1 MQPQRP
7 VAIDLAQSR
16 IGRLAVIDRAPEV
29 RTAAVGFIEYELEI
43 ERHFTNVFA
52 ERDRNT
58 RRGQAATV
66 LAYEWTE
73 NYERRNFGAFYN
85 FHLRQ
90 TLENLRT
97 ARRF

>member
-1 MQPQRP
+1 M
-7 VAIDLAQSR
+7 
-16 IGRLAVIDRAPEV
+16 
-29 RTAAVGFIEYELEI
+29 EI
-43 ERHFTNVFA
+43 EANCEMRIFLATD
-52 ERDRNT
+52 ET